1 MMTRQAQA
9 YLRRIE
15 ASRPQTAMGHLS
27 QMAAGLTHRVTAARL
42 ATIARAVPALTI
54 VTGDED
60 HLVDPR
66 NSEWMAK
73 QMPVSPLRAVMWH
86 QHS

>member
-1 MMTRQAQA
+1 
-9 YLRRIE
+9 
-15 ASRPQTAMGHLS
+15 MGHLS

-42 ATIARAVPALTI
+42 ATIARTVPALTI

-73 QMPVSPLRAVMWH
+73 QMPVSFLFVVR
-86 QHS
+86 